1 LLVRITARIVA
12 FICDENASLRS
23 RLPQKERKQRMQKR
37 RRFTHTSSL
46 AERLLCDTRHLR
58 ELAEEL
64 PPGPAQNEVHRKIR
78 QNETAAHISEWLQ
91 SPGLQAPQ

>member
-1 LLVRITARIVA
+1 
-12 FICDENASLRS
+12 
-23 RLPQKERKQRMQKR
+23 MQKR

-78 QNETAAHISEWLQ
+78 QNETALTSANGFSRRVCRRRNEPEAVPAHHPHIEPRCVEAGQ
-91 SPGLQAPQ
+91 HYPARTGR